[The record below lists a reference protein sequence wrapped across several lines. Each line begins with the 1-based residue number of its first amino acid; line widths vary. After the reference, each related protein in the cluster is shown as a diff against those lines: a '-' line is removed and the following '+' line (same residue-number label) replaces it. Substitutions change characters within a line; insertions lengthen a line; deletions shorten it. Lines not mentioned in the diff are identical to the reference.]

1 VIVIK
6 NIRQYYLLTKPGII
20 RGNLIV
26 ALAGFLLA
34 SKGSINFSLLLALLA
49 GTSLII
55 ACGCVINNYIDKDID
70 IYMSRTKTRALV
82 TGTVSN
88 KNAII
93 FGTILGILGIAV
105 LAIYTNF
112 LTLLVG
118 LVGLFFYLVMYSIFK
133 RKNVYGTLVGS
144 VSGAVPP
151 VAGYTAVTNQL
162 DITAG
167 LLFLMLVFWQM
178 PHFYAIAMY
187 RLNDYKKAGIPV
199 LPAIK
204 GLQVTKRHIVAY
216 IIAFGIASVGL
227 FFFADTGYTYLVAMV
242 GIVIYWLW
250 VALKGFKSANTNKWA
265 HSMFGVSLVALLV
278 FSIFISIC
286 AWLP

>member
-1 VIVIK
+1 M
-6 NIRQYYLLTKPGII
+6 RQYYLLTKPGII

-34 SKGSINFSLLLALLA
+34 SKGSINFSLLLAFLA

-93 FGTILGILGIAV
+93 FGIILGILGIAL
-105 LAIYTNF
+105 LATYTNF
-112 LTLLVG
+112 LTLTVG

-144 VSGAVPP
+144 VSGAMPP

-167 LLFLMLVFWQM
+167 LLFLILVFWQM
-178 PHFYAIAMY
+178 PHFYSIAMY
-187 RLNDYKKAGIPV
+187 RLDDYRKADIPV

-204 GLQVTKRHIVAY
+204 GLQVTKRHIIGY
-216 IIAFGIASVGL
+216 IIAFGIACAGL
-227 FFFADTGYTYLVAMV
+227 FFSADTGYTYLAAMIAVVIWWIWV
-242 GIVIYWLW
+242 GI
-250 VALKGFKSANTNKWA
+250 KGFNSIDNNKWA
-265 HSMFGVSLVALLV
+265 HGMFGVSLVALLV
-278 FSIFISIC
+278 FSIFISVC

>member
-1 VIVIK
+1 
-6 NIRQYYLLTKPGII
+6 
-20 RGNLIV
+20 
-26 ALAGFLLA
+26 
-34 SKGSINFSLLLALLA
+34 
-49 GTSLII
+49 
-55 ACGCVINNYIDKDID
+55 
-70 IYMSRTKTRALV
+70 
-82 TGTVSN
+82 
-88 KNAII
+88 
-93 FGTILGILGIAV
+93 
-105 LAIYTNF
+105 
-112 LTLLVG
+112 
-118 LVGLFFYLVMYSIFK
+118 MYSIFK

-167 LLFLMLVFWQM
+167 LLFLILVFWQM

-204 GLQVTKRHIVAY
+204 GLQVTKRHIIGY